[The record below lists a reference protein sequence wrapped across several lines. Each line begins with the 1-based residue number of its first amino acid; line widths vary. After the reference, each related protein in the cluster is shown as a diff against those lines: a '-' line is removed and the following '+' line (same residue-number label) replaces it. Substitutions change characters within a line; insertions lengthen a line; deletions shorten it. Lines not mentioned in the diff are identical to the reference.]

1 MPDPTPPSLDRVLV
15 VGASLAGLRAAEALR
30 AEGFSGALTILGEE
44 RERPYDRPPL
54 SKELLAGEQAP
65 ADVMLRGA
73 EELDAEWLL
82 GDAAVAL
89 DSDRRLVATASGRA
103 LPYDGLVIATGSA
116 PRRLPAFDVA
126 LPNVLELRTLD
137 DAQALRAALGAS
149 AADSD
154 AAAAGAAAGASP
166 HLLLVGCGF
175 VGVEVAATARALGA
189 EVTIV
194 SLDAPIAVAGEAV
207 SGVAAAMLEE
217 HGVTVL
223 TGRTVAETVAGERFE
238 AAVLDDGTR
247 IDADVV
253 VVAVGAAPCTG
264 WLEGSGVTL
273 DNGVVC
279 DASLAAVG
287 VQRIVAAGDV
297 ARWPNPLFGGMSMRV
312 EHWTNAVEGAVAAA
326 RTLLNGSGPETEY
339 SAVPS
344 VWSDHF
350 GVRLQ
355 TVGLPAQA
363 DRIEIVDGSVEER
376 RFCAAAYREG
386 RLIGALAY
394 SMPKA
399 LIRYRIKLARGAY
412 LAEPEV
418 AA

>member
-116 PRRLPAFDVA
+116 PRRLSAFDVA

-137 DAQALRAALGAS
+137 DAQALRAALGE
-149 AADSD
+149 DN
-154 AAAAGAAAGASP
+154 P

-194 SLDAPIAVAGEAV
+194 SLDPPIAVAGEAV

-253 VVAVGAAPCTG
+253 VVAVGAVPCTG

-376 RFCAAAYREG
+376 RFCAAAYRDG

-412 LAEPEV
+412 LAEPEI

>member
-30 AEGFSGALTILGEE
+30 AEGFTGALTILGEE
-44 RERPYDRPPL
+44 SRRPYDRPPL

-65 ADVMLRGA
+65 DDVMLRGA
-73 EELDAEWLL
+73 DELDAEWLL

-89 DSDRRLVATASGRA
+89 DSDRRLVATAGGRA

-137 DAQALRAALGAS
+137 DAQALRAALKQ
-149 AADSD
+149 DN
-154 AAAAGAAAGASP
+154 P

-194 SLDAPIAVAGEAV
+194 SLDPPIAVAGEAV

-217 HGVTVL
+217 HGVTVM
-223 TGRTVAETVAGERFE
+223 TGRTVTETVAGERFE

-253 VVAVGAAPCTG
+253 VVAVGALPCTE
-264 WLEGSGVTL
+264 WLEGSGVRL

-287 VQRIVAAGDV
+287 VERVVAAGDV

-339 SAVPS
+339 GAVPS

-363 DRIEIVDGSVEER
+363 DRIEVVEGSVEER
-376 RFCAAAYREG
+376 RFCAVAYREG

-399 LIRYRIKLARGAY
+399 LVRYRIKLARGAY

>member
-1 MPDPTPPSLDRVLV
+1 MPESTLDRVLV

-30 AEGFSGALTILGEE
+30 AEGFTGALTIVGDEPC
-44 RERPYDRPPL
+44 RPYDRPPL
-54 SKELLAGEQAP
+54 SKELLAGTQS
-65 ADVMLRGA
+65 ADEVALRGA
-73 EELDAEWLL
+73 DELDAAWLL
-82 GDAAVAL
+82 GDAAAAL
-89 DSDRRLVATASGRA
+89 DSDRRVVTLASGRE

-137 DAQALRAALGAS
+137 DAHALRAAVGAP
-149 AADSD
+149 AD
-154 AAAAGAAAGASP
+154 AAAPPADGPSRLLIVGA
-166 HLLLVGCGF
+166 GF

-194 SLDAPIAVAGEAV
+194 SLDAPLAIAGEAV
-207 SGVAAAMLEE
+207 SATAAAMLAE
-217 HGVTVL
+217 HDVTVI
-223 TGRTVAETVAGERFE
+223 TGRTVAETIATDRFE
-238 AAVLDDGTR
+238 AALLDDGTR

-253 VVAVGAAPCTG
+253 VVAVGATPCTG
-264 WLEGSGVTL
+264 WLEGSGLTL

-279 DASLAAVG
+279 DATLAAAG
-287 VQRIVAAGDV
+287 VEGVVAAGDV
-297 ARWPNPLFGGMSMRV
+297 ARWPNPTFGGMAMRI
-312 EHWTNAVEGAVAAA
+312 EHWTNAVEGGVHAA
-326 RTLLNGSGPETEY
+326 RTLLAPAGEAADY
-339 SAVPS
+339 AAVPS

-363 DRIEIVDGSVEER
+363 DRIELVEGSLEER

-399 LIRYRIKLARGAY
+399 LVRYRIKLARGAY

>member
-1 MPDPTPPSLDRVLV
+1 MPDSTLDRVLV

-30 AEGFSGALTILGEE
+30 AEGFSGALTIVGDEP
-44 RERPYDRPPL
+44 RRPYDRPPL
-54 SKELLAGEQAP
+54 SKELLAGAQS
-65 ADVMLRGA
+65 ADEVALRGA
-73 EELDAEWLL
+73 EELEAEWLL

-89 DSDRRLVATASGRA
+89 DAGRRVLTLASGRE

-137 DAQALRAALGAS
+137 DAQALRAAVTAPGARLLIV
-149 AADSD
+149 
-154 AAAAGAAAGASP
+154 GA
-166 HLLLVGCGF
+166 GF

-194 SLDAPIAVAGEAV
+194 SLEAPLAVAGEAV
-207 SGVAAAMLEE
+207 SQTASAMLAE
-217 HGVTVL
+217 HGVTTL
-223 TGRTVAETVAGERFE
+223 IGRTVAETVAGDRFE
-238 AAVLDDGTR
+238 AAILDDRTR

-253 VVAVGAAPCTG
+253 VVAVGATPCTA
-264 WLEGSGVTL
+264 WLEGSGLTL

-279 DASLAAVG
+279 DATLAAVG
-287 VQRIVAAGDV
+287 VEGVVAAGDV
-297 ARWPNPLFGGMSMRV
+297 ARWPNPTFGGMPMRI
-312 EHWTNAVEGAVAAA
+312 EHWTNAVEGGVHAA
-326 RTLLNGSGPETEY
+326 RTLLGEQAGY
-339 SAVPS
+339 AAVPS

-363 DRIEIVDGSVEER
+363 DRIELVDGSLEER
-376 RFCAAAYREG
+376 RFCCAAYRDG

-399 LIRYRIKLARGAY
+399 LVRYRIRLARGAY